1 MIQNAVVNK
10 AISYILS
17 HIWEPITLEEVAE
30 YCNISKFHFSRMFKS
45 ETGESVYSFIKRVK
59 LEQSALRLKLET
71 QKSITDIGLD
81 YGYSSSNYSSAF
93 KKHHHLSPYEFRK
106 KEEVETESEVFQNT
120 QKTEDEIF
128 EEINKQIR
136 IEILPDYKVIYERK
150 IGNYND
156 MSIDWSSITEK
167 YQNIITDKT
176 IFFERTFDD
185 PTITDKNHCIYDI
198 CFSAPE
204 NCNLPNTS
212 ILTGGKFAIF
222 PFKGYIKDIQKT
234 HILLIRN
241 IWFPRSGFELDSRYS
256 YDLYHYVDCE
266 TMYMEFDICIPII

>member
-1 MIQNAVVNK
+1 MIQNETVNK

-30 YCNISKFHFSRMFKS
+30 YCNISKFYFSRMFKS
-45 ETGESVYSFIKRVK
+45 ETGESVYSFIKRIK

-106 KEEVETESEVFQNT
+106 KEEQNELKNFESSQ
-120 QKTEDEIF
+120 QTEDEIF
-128 EEINKQIR
+128 EEINKQI
-136 IEILPDYKVIYERK
+136 IIKILPDYKVIYERK
-150 IGNYND
+150 IGNYNE

-167 YQNIITDKT
+167 YQSIINDKT

-198 CFSAPE
+198 CISAPE
-204 NCNLPNTS
+204 NCTLPNTS

-266 TMYMEFDICIPII
+266 TMYMEFDICIPIK